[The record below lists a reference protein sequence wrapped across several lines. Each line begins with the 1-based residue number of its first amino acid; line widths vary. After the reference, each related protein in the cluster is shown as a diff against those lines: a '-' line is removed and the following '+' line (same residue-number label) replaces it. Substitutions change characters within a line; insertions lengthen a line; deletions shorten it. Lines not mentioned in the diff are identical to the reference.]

1 MIIHIQS
8 KAKADLK
15 AIWHYSCKNW
25 GMDKADSYMQE
36 LNKGIETLLD
46 NPQIGFSCD
55 YIRNGYRQYTIK
67 KHMIFYKIQSDK
79 IVIIRILHE
88 SMDYKINLN

>member
-1 MIIHIQS
+1 
-8 KAKADLK
+8 
-15 AIWHYSCKNW
+15 
-25 GMDKADSYMQE
+25 MDKADSYMQE
-36 LNKGIETLLD
+36 LNKGIKTLLD

-55 YIRNGYRQYTIK
+55 YIRNGYRQYNIN

>member
-1 MIIHIQS
+1 MKIRIQS

-15 AIWHYSCKNW
+15 EIWRYSYKNW
-25 GMDKADSYMQE
+25 GSDKADAYMQNLE
-36 LNKGIETLLD
+36 KGINMIAD

-55 YIRNGYRQYTIK
+55 YIRGGYRQYNNG
-67 KHMIFYKIQSDK
+67 KHMIFYKIQPEN

-88 SMDYKINLN
+88 SMDYKNKLN